1 MTTTT
6 MSTTTS
12 AIRWVDVIEYPET
25 GVNSQVLL
33 EDANCRY
40 VLMSLAEGMHIAEHA
55 APHNATV
62 NTIEGQ
68 GVLTLEG
75 KDLILKAG
83 VFVFIPAT
91 ALHSVKAVTNF
102 TFLLTFSERATDA
115 HHYL

>member
-1 MTTTT
+1 MTA
-6 MSTTTS
+6 MSTTAS
-12 AIRWVDVIEYPET
+12 AIRWMDVIEYPET

-68 GVLTLEG
+68 GLLTLEG

-102 TFLLTFSERATDA
+102 TFLLTFSERVTDA
-115 HHYL
+115 HH